1 MKTAAFCLDTNRPQS
16 VVPPSL
22 GLLSYA
28 DDVYMGGKPTCVV
41 HALTASP
48 GIYETVSLLLGR
60 GPKRTELVLPQGCN
74 LDDLLL
80 PRDSLGAPVPD
91 IV

>member
-1 MKTAAFCLDTNRPQS
+1 M
-16 VVPPSL
+16 
-22 GLLSYA
+22 SYA

-80 PRDSLGAPVPD
+80 PRDSLEAPLPDGVLGFKACMGVPRHPNGD
-91 IV
+91 